1 MMSDPNAHSTGDP
14 SILSDAQTLR
24 RRAREHVEQG
34 AVTPGYSADREK
46 IVGLLNDA
54 LATELVS
61 VLRYK
66 RHYYGA
72 HGVRAQVAAAEFLE
86 HASDEQLH
94 ADQIAMRL
102 VQLGKVPDLNPAT
115 LQARS
120 QAEYDDFTDLPAML
134 KADLI
139 AERVGIESYRE
150 MILYIGDRDP
160 TTTRLLKE
168 ILAKE
173 EEHAD
178 DLWALADTSGN

>member
-1 MMSDPNAHSTGDP
+1 MNDIQAASTGDT
-14 SILSDAQTLR
+14 SVLSDKQTLR
-24 RRAREHVEQG
+24 QRAREHVEQG
-34 AVTPGYSADREK
+34 AVTPGYTGDRDK
-46 IVGLLNDA
+46 IVSLLNEA

-86 HASDEQLH
+86 HATDEQLH
-94 ADQIAMRL
+94 ADQIAMRI
-102 VQLGKVPDLNPAT
+102 VQLGKVPDMNPAT
-115 LQARS
+115 LETRS
-120 QAEYDDFTDLPAML
+120 QAEYDDLTELQAML

-139 AERVGIESYRE
+139 AERIGIESYRE

-160 TTTRLLKE
+160 TTTRMLKE

-178 DLWALADTSGN
+178 DLWQLADSGRN